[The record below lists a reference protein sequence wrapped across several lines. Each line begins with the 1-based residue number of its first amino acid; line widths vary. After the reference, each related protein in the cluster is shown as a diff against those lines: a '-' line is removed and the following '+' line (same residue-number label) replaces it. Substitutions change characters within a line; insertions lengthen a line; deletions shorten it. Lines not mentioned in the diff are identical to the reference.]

1 MDTTTYVYIA
11 LGAVATGTS
20 LWWVIRTIRRRL
32 TRPAGGSQSVNVK
45 QLRVRLTTLTGEIF
59 DISFEGKAFYI
70 NDTIWMQT
78 AKEIFNDWRDAGE
91 HGLFRVSRN
100 QWIGAQNVK
109 ELLLVK
115 ESDLFIDVPYS

>member
-1 MDTTTYVYIA
+1 MDTSTYVYIG
-11 LGAVATGTS
+11 LGAVAAGTS
-20 LWWVIRTIRRRL
+20 IWLTIRLIRNRL
-32 TRPAGGSQSVNVK
+32 TRTVDGSQSVNVK

-70 NDTIWMQT
+70 NGTIWMHT
-78 AKEIFNDWRDAGE
+78 AREVFNDWRDAGE

-115 ESDLFIDVPYS
+115 ESNLFIDVPYS